1 MTLKVVDV
9 ASYQSVTASTDV
21 GAEGIIVK
29 ATQGTGYVNPL
40 CDQQYQHAKK
50 HGLKLGVYHYAGGG
64 NPVAEADYFLRN
76 IQGYIHEAI
85 LVLDWEK
92 NQNAQ
97 YTNPNWARQFVNR
110 VHEKTG
116 VWCLIYGNSADIQ
129 YCASCRDVCGLWF
142 AGYPDLRDNWNPPAF
157 PYSTKPWPS
166 MVGWQYS
173 TSNSRLDRNIFYL
186 TKEQWDKYANPGKT
200 PTPPKP
206 NPTTTK
212 KPAPGP
218 YVPAKGK
225 SLEVM
230 AGDVQAG
237 KVGDGQKRRDILG
250 KYWRGVQ
257 AIIDERSK
265 AITAQQCHAILLDE
279 TWNGNYG
286 NGEERKV
293 LLGTY
298 YNTIQDMLNKR

>member
-116 VWCLIYGNSADIQ
+116 VWCLIYGNSTDIQ
-129 YCASCRDVCGLWF
+129 YCASCKDVCGLWF
-142 AGYPDLRDNWNPPAF
+142 AGYPDLRESWNPPSF
-157 PYSTKPWPS
+157 PYSTKPWAS
-166 MVGWQYS
+166 MVGWQFT
-173 TSNSRLDRNIFYL
+173 TSNSKLDRNIFYL
-186 TKEQWDKYANPGKT
+186 TKEQWDKYANPKKS
-200 PTPPKP
+200 PTVT
-206 NPTTTK
+206 TTTK
-212 KPAPGP
+212 KPVAPP
-218 YVPAKGK
+218 AYVLPNT
-225 SLEVM
+225 LEGM
-230 AGDVQAG
+230 AGDIQAG
-237 KVGDGQKRRDILG
+237 KLGNGDARRNKLG
-250 KYWRGVQ
+250 KYFNGAQ
-257 AIIDERSK
+257 AIVNERTK
-265 AITAQQCHAILLDE
+265 AITASQCHNLLAQE
-279 TWNGNYG
+279 TRKGVYG
-286 NGEERKV
+286 NGDERKRW
-293 LLGTY
+293 LGNY
-298 YNTIQDMLNKR
+298 YNVVQQIINRG